1 MEIMAE
7 DWVHLQLG
15 MRLQSDILRYIRHIT
30 VPHDILTHLMTGQ
43 DLSKYHTVSS
53 RKVTNNT

>member
-15 MRLQSDILRYIRHIT
+15 MRLQIGILQQSY
-30 VPHDILTHLMTGQ
+30 
-43 DLSKYHTVSS
+43 LSMGPSQGLFHF
-53 RKVTNNT
+53 